1 MFRKH
6 KAEPRRVMREVQLE
20 QYKAFEYASVLDIQ
34 TSMPDMIAAMQRMI
48 AAMER
53 VEKDSVEKDSNQMD
67 AYDAVVKS
75 VLSLIVTEAETLGL
89 MKLDDETRDHVRK
102 LL

>member
-1 MFRKH
+1 MFGKH

-34 TSMPDMIAAMQRMI
+34 TSMPDMIAAM
-48 AAMER
+48 ER
-53 VEKDSVEKDSNQMD
+53 VEKDSNQMD

-89 MKLDDETRDHVRK
+89 MKLDDETREHVRK

>member
-1 MFRKH
+1 MFVKH
-6 KAEPRRVMREVQLE
+6 KAEMPKETGCAMHKVQLA
-20 QYKAFEYASVLDIQ
+20 QYAAFEYASILDIQ
-34 TSMPDMIAAMQRMI
+34 TAMSDMIAARQ
-48 AAMER
+48 
-53 VEKDSVEKDSNQMD
+53 DVEKDSNSMD

-75 VLSLIVTEAETLGL
+75 VVSLIVMEAETLGL

>member
-1 MFRKH
+1 MFGKH
-6 KAEPRRVMREVQLE
+6 KAEPRRAMREVQLE
-20 QYKAFEYASVLDIQ
+20 KYKAFEYASVLDIQ
-34 TSMPDMIAAMQRMI
+34 TSMPDMIAAMQR
-48 AAMER
+48 
-53 VEKDSVEKDSNQMD
+53 VEKDSNQMD

-89 MKLDDETRDHVRK
+89 MKLDDETREHVRK

>member
-34 TSMPDMIAAMQRMI
+34 TSMPDMIAAM
-48 AAMER
+48 ER
-53 VEKDSVEKDSNQMD
+53 VEKDSNQMD
-67 AYDAVVKS
+67 AYDDVVKS

-89 MKLDDETRDHVRK
+89 MKLDDETREHVRK

>member
-1 MFRKH
+1 MFGKH

-34 TSMPDMIAAMQRMI
+34 TSMPDMIAAM
-48 AAMER
+48 ER
-53 VEKDSVEKDSNQMD
+53 VEKDSNQMD
-67 AYDAVVKS
+67 AYDDVVKS

-89 MKLDDETRDHVRK
+89 MKLDDETREHVRK

>member
-6 KAEPRRVMREVQLE
+6 KAEPRRAMREVQLE
-20 QYKAFEYASVLDIQ
+20 KYKAFEYASVLDIQ
-34 TSMPDMIAAMQRMI
+34 TSMPDMIAAMQR
-48 AAMER
+48 
-53 VEKDSVEKDSNQMD
+53 VEKDSNQMD

-89 MKLDDETRDHVRK
+89 MKLDDETREHVRK

>member
-6 KAEPRRVMREVQLE
+6 KAEMPKKTGRAMHEVQLA
-20 QYKAFEYASVLDIQ
+20 QYAAFESASVDDVQ
-34 TSMPDMIAAMQRMI
+34 TSMSDMIAAMQR
-48 AAMER
+48 
-53 VEKDSVEKDSNQMD
+53 VEKDSNQMD

-75 VLSLIVTEAETLGL
+75 VISLIVTEAETLGL
-89 MKLDDETRDHVRK
+89 MKLDDETREHVRK